1 MSGARGFH
9 HSDSDHKRSFAGSRA
24 FTYESGRGGM
34 SDILTHTNVETR
46 APMARSGAGMASI
59 LDHATPSENAKPQFS
74 SSMLPSNASQYTSA
88 GMMDVMRGVGQMGV
102 DDALHGLGRRTLNQK
117 HSGAGALAALRGE
130 EAEAGMDDPF
140 AHTRGG
146 ARAKLH
152 PRDAG
157 MEVALPNMGI
167 PGTLDAATRDVMAAR
182 AAGAPSKRGGPDEP
196 ISAQLRN
203 IHNELNQLAFSLE
216 REAAPED
223 PRMGVLGR
231 LKDYH
236 PLLDLL
242 TSRNIRLN
250 ADAAGT
256 LIATVDVE
264 GGISFED
271 FMECV
276 AMSFKGSEKPPPPEG
291 HAQPQEAV
299 APAPAPVRGVV
310 KGLGAPMLPL
320 DAARSTYRMPEPTT
334 ASSDTLL
341 VKRPTF
347 DPTKLDVR
355 NMLGKGGTAGAAT
368 NDNIAQLLNG
378 GFTHDYG
385 RKSEAEFKVTRG
397 PRR

>member
-1 MSGARGFH
+1 MKTAPPRALAAKAPKLWPTAARFYSSLHTPFSHSPLQMSGARGFH

-182 AAGAPSKRGGPDEP
+182 AAGAPS
-196 ISAQLRN
+196 SV
-203 IHNELNQLAFSLE
+203 
-216 REAAPED
+216 AA
-223 PRMGVLGR
+223 R
-231 LKDYH
+231 
-236 PLLDLL
+236 
-242 TSRNIRLN
+242 TSRSPRSF
-250 ADAAGT
+250 
-256 LIATVDVE
+256 AT
-264 GGISFED
+264 ST
-271 FMECV
+271 
-276 AMSFKGSEKPPPPEG
+276 MSSTSL
-291 HAQPQEAV
+291 HSAW
-299 APAPAPVRGVV
+299 RGRRRQRIHVWV
-310 KGLGAPMLPL
+310 
-320 DAARSTYRMPEPTT
+320 
-334 ASSDTLL
+334 SSD
-341 VKRPTF
+341 V
-347 DPTKLDVR
+347 
-355 NMLGKGGTAGAAT
+355 
-368 NDNIAQLLNG
+368 
-378 GFTHDYG
+378 
-385 RKSEAEFKVTRG
+385 
-397 PRR
+397 